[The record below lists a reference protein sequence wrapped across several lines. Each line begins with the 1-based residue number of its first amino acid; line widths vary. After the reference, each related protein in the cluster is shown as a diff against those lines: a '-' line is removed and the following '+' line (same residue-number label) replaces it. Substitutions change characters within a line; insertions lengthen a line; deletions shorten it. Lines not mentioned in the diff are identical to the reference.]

1 MLPGWGTLPER
12 HYLTDLSLWDE
23 YEAPDVYPLYGRYCN
38 IGPEPFSSFP
48 TNGLE
53 EAVDNGTSIAL
64 GARER
69 RRFSLQAGVFESG
82 PD

>member
-12 HYLTDLSLWDE
+12 LYLTDLSLWFWEE
-23 YEAPDVYPLYGRYCN
+23 YGAPDFYPLYGWRW
-38 IGPEPFSSFP
+38 
-48 TNGLE
+48 TT
-53 EAVDNGTSIAL
+53 AIAL

-69 RRFSLQAGVFESG
+69 RGFSLQAGVFKSG